1 MGQRSYEEGTAT
13 GPRRVLI
20 VEDHPLLAEALQT
33 LLERRAGFEVV
44 GTESTIAGML
54 ARVAR
59 DAPDLVVLDQ
69 HLPDGKGTDAIRRIQ
84 QGGRGIQVVGLT
96 ADASDETLLAA
107 IEAGAAGFIP
117 KSEPAARIIELLSR
131 AAAGEIVIPVDD
143 LVRLV
148 ARQTERRAHE
158 RERERVAS
166 ELTPRDREIL
176 TLIAAGIDTKE
187 IAARTG
193 LTVNTVRGH
202 VQAVIE
208 KLETHS
214 RLEAVLRAAALGLV
228 AHPGERQ

>member
-1 MGQRSYEEGTAT
+1 VAGQGEEAPTD

-20 VEDHPLLAEALQT
+20 VEDHPMLADALQT
-33 LLERRAGFEVV
+33 LLERRAGFNVI

-54 ARVAR
+54 AHVAR

-69 HLPDGKGTDAIRRIQ
+69 HLPDGKGTDAIHAVQ
-84 QGGRGIQVVGLT
+84 QRSPHTQVVVLT

-117 KSEPAARIIELLSR
+117 KSEPAARIIALLAR

-143 LVRLV
+143 LARLI
-148 ARQTERRAHE
+148 ARQTERRARE
-158 RERERVAS
+158 RERQRVAS

-176 TLIAAGIDTKE
+176 TLIASGIDTKE

-202 VQAVIE
+202 VQSVIE
-208 KLETHS
+208 KLDTHS

-228 AHPGERQ
+228 